1 MEQTISFYD
10 GVDEEGM
17 ARLMELLGNDGL
29 DELGQAQLEAFA
41 AEDEDDHDDSSKEG
55 DVEGDYAATS
65 RAVRSLL

>member
-1 MEQTISFYD
+1 MERTISFYD

-17 ARLMELLGNDGL
+17 ARLMELLGDDGL
-29 DELGQAQLEAFA
+29 DELGQAQLAAFA